1 MQNYF
6 RDTWAEINLD
16 HIETNIHGLK
26 EHLPNETEIIAVV
39 KANAYGHGDV
49 EVAQAALSA
58 GAAKLAVAFL
68 DEALKLRQ
76 AGIKAPIL
84 VLGAVRPEDVTVAG
98 ENGISVTAY
107 SAEWL
112 ESAGKYLGKTSVNIH
127 LKLDTG
133 MGRIGIR
140 DKKELEQ
147 AISLIKGQQL
157 FRLEGIFT
165 HFATADEHDTAY
177 FEQQY
182 ERFLELLQ
190 IVDTDGLIIH
200 CANSAATLRFP
211 TKTFNAVR
219 FGISMYGLAPSE
231 FIKSTL
237 PFPLYEAFSLHSKIV
252 HIKKIKK
259 GEKVSYGA
267 TYAAKEEEWIGTV
280 PIGYA
285 DGWIRKLTGSEVL
298 VDGRRV
304 PIIGRICMDQLMIK
318 LPEKKPVGTKVTLIG
333 SQGNDMISVDEVAK
347 RLETI
352 NYEIP
357 CMINW
362 RVPRIYIRNGGKT
375 NVRNPLLT
383 EK

>member
-16 HIETNIHGLK
+16 HIEANIHGLK

-165 HFATADEHDTAY
+165 HFATADEHDTTY

-211 TKTFNAVR
+211 TKAFNAVR

>member
-16 HIETNIHGLK
+16 HIEANIHGLK

-112 ESAGKYLGKTSVNIH
+112 ESSGKYLGKTSVNIH

-140 DKKELEQ
+140 DKKN
-147 AISLIKGQQL
+147 SNKP
-157 FRLEGIFT
+157 FR
-165 HFATADEHDTAY
+165 
-177 FEQQY
+177 
-182 ERFLELLQ
+182 
-190 IVDTDGLIIH
+190 
-200 CANSAATLRFP
+200 S
-211 TKTFNAVR
+211 
-219 FGISMYGLAPSE
+219 
-231 FIKSTL
+231 
-237 PFPLYEAFSLHSKIV
+237 
-252 HIKKIKK
+252 
-259 GEKVSYGA
+259 
-267 TYAAKEEEWIGTV
+267 
-280 PIGYA
+280 
-285 DGWIRKLTGSEVL
+285 
-298 VDGRRV
+298 
-304 PIIGRICMDQLMIK
+304 
-318 LPEKKPVGTKVTLIG
+318 
-333 SQGNDMISVDEVAK
+333 
-347 RLETI
+347 
-352 NYEIP
+352 
-357 CMINW
+357 
-362 RVPRIYIRNGGKT
+362 
-375 NVRNPLLT
+375 
-383 EK
+383 

>member
-16 HIETNIHGLK
+16 HIEANIHGLK

-140 DKKELEQ
+140 DKKEFEQ

-211 TKTFNAVR
+211 TKAFNAVR

-318 LPEKKPVGTKVTLIG
+318 LPEKNLSGQK
-333 SQGNDMISVDEVAK
+333 
-347 RLETI
+347 
-352 NYEIP
+352 
-357 CMINW
+357 
-362 RVPRIYIRNGGKT
+362 
-375 NVRNPLLT
+375 
-383 EK
+383 